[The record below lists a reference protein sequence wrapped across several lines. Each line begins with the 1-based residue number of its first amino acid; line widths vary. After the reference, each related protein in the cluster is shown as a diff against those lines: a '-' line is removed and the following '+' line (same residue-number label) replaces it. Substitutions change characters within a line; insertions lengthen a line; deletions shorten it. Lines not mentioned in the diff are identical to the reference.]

1 MLSVLELFS
10 SSPGKETQPKA
21 IIKHGEFREM
31 LVSMLIRASA
41 RGNHTACTV
50 TLFCFSYLSSLVYLL
65 LFLYLFGKITDSL
78 VIQSSFHIG
87 SQHYFFLTVQCLWL
101 TYHREEM
108 QGLGS
113 WADFGAA
120 AMDLALCPLLPICRR
135 HKILLGWKRISININ
150 VVKVVITESC
160 ITESVMHS
168 SALKVPG

>member
-87 SQHYFFLTVQCLWL
+87 SQHYFFLTVQCL
-101 TYHREEM
+101 
-108 QGLGS
+108 
-113 WADFGAA
+113 
-120 AMDLALCPLLPICRR
+120 
-135 HKILLGWKRISININ
+135 
-150 VVKVVITESC
+150 
-160 ITESVMHS
+160 
-168 SALKVPG
+168 